1 MIMSW
6 THRQFAPTVPRAPSG
21 RRQGA
26 KAIGGPM
33 STTTRV
39 QAPMALRTSVGKK
52 LLMAGSGVML
62 VGFIVAH
69 EVGNL
74 KVYLGASEIDRYGEG
89 LRTLAEP
96 IFPRTFLLWAIRVVL
111 IAAFTVH
118 VVTSVELSLQSR
130 SARRRR
136 YPHPARVQAAPPART
151 LGWGGI
157 AILLFLF
164 FHLAQFTWGW
174 LHPGYRY
181 VRGDVYHNMVKG
193 FDVWW
198 VSGLYIAA
206 MVALGLHI
214 YHGAWSIF
222 QTFGPNNR
230 RWDRRIRRAA
240 TALAAFVVP

>member
-1 MIMSW
+1 
-6 THRQFAPTVPRAPSG
+6 
-21 RRQGA
+21 
-26 KAIGGPM
+26 M

-52 LLMAGSGVML
+52 LLMAGSGVIL

-69 EVGNL
+69 EVVNL
-74 KVYLGASEIDRYGEG
+74 KVYLGAWEIDRYGEG

-136 YPHPARVQAAPPART
+136 YPHPARVQADPAASTMR
-151 LGWGGI
+151 WGGI

-222 QTFGPNNR
+222 QTFGVNNR
-230 RWDRRIRRAA
+230 RWDRRIRQAA
-240 TALAAFVVP
+240 TALAAVVVVGNVSIPIAVLAGAVK